1 MTKQTARKSTGG
13 RAPRKQLATKVARRG
28 GYQSGGIG
36 SAAPR
41 MRMVPLNRAELA
53 QFETRAVLDGLE
65 WTACSVAARLAAQ
78 QEAFGGAKAATLTRD
93 LLPPLQGGRGACWP
107 AQRGD
112 FFQAFR
118 LLFADCV
125 NPRAA
130 NDALRALKGF
140 DADLFELTD
149 PASHAVTAAA
159 IVRVVAPARGPG
171 EPGYEPGYLTVEL
184 STACD
189 ETQAGELLKCILRH
203 YKSATLGSGCIVVD
217 DDFEVHMMCAFHC
230 PRGFPWRA
238 SDFL

>member
-1 MTKQTARKSTGG
+1 
-13 RAPRKQLATKVARRG
+13 
-28 GYQSGGIG
+28 
-36 SAAPR
+36 
-41 MRMVPLNRAELA
+41 
-53 QFETRAVLDGLE
+53 
-65 WTACSVAARLAAQ
+65 
-78 QEAFGGAKAATLTRD
+78 
-93 LLPPLQGGRGACWP
+93 
-107 AQRGD
+107 
-112 FFQAFR
+112 
-118 LLFADCV
+118 V

-159 IVRVVAPARGPG
+159 IVRVVAPAR